1 MASIV
6 RAIVW
11 VFSLEHPL
19 LAASVRDESAWLK
32 VMVDLSRPTGN
43 DKFDSILHLFLL
55 TVFLFCF
62 C

>member
-19 LAASVRDESAWLK
+19 LAASVRDESARLK
-32 VMVDLSRPTGN
+32 VMVDLSTPTGN

-55 TVFLFCF
+55 L
-62 C
+62 